1 MQKEQELTGKKAEP
15 DDLLSPTKSKKKKFL
30 GGGPCEREC
39 CLNQMPKTFV
49 ETGVQVFIMDKKK
62 KEKPPTIVMP
72 SRKVTDISAMSPSK
86 RVTPISQSPEPTMP
100 SEDED
105 DLM

>member
-1 MQKEQELTGKKAEP
+1 
-15 DDLLSPTKSKKKKFL
+15 
-30 GGGPCEREC
+30 
-39 CLNQMPKTFV
+39 
-49 ETGVQVFIMDKKK
+49 MDKKK

-86 RVTPISQSPEPTMP
+86 RVTPISQSPEPTVP